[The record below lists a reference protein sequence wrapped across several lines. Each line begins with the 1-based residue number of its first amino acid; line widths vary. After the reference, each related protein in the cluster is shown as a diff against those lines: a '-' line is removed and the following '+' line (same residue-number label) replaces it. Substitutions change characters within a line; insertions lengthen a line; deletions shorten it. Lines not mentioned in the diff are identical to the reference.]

1 MLGNCTY
8 IHVVYATQ
16 LYVLIVVA
24 CVVLTHM
31 LDATQLHV
39 LYIYLHLRRVAFFL
53 PLEENPDL
61 GFGGL
66 SCRLQAF
73 SGFGP
78 NVQDVTLMDDKIFQI
93 PAQ

>member
-1 MLGNCTY
+1 MLRNCTY

-39 LYIYLHLRRVAFFL
+39 LYIYVNNCICYATVCARTVRIMHGWGA
-53 PLEENPDL
+53 
-61 GFGGL
+61 
-66 SCRLQAF
+66 
-73 SGFGP
+73 
-78 NVQDVTLMDDKIFQI
+78 
-93 PAQ
+93 